1 MVVIQQEETRGRV
14 SHSDRR
20 KRAAAKKRMKS
31 GKKGGWQTLSKDDRE
46 FLAAVFKEYDVDGTG
61 TMVRAREPTTLGK
74 IARFATRVNWLTSP
88 PLRSFF
94 PSPPRAT
101 STRARRRSPRFFRSW
116 PGARCRQRRR

>member
-46 FLAAVFKEYDVDGTG
+46 FLAAVFKEYDVNGTG
-61 TMVRAREPTTLGK
+61 TMVRAREPTPLGE
-74 IARFATRVNWLTSP
+74 IARFAEARHWLTSP
-88 PLRSFF
+88 PPFVLSL
-94 PSPPRAT
+94 PPGAT

>member
-61 TMVRAREPTTLGK
+61 TMVRAREPTPLGE
-74 IARFATRVNWLTSP
+74 IARFATRVTGSP
-88 PLRSFF
+88 P
-94 PSPPRAT
+94 PPFVLSLPPGAT